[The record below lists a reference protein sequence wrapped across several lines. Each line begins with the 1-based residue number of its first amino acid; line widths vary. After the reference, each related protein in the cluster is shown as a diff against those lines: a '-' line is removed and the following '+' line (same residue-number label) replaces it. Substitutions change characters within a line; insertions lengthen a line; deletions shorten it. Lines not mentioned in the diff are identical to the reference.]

1 MNAKERFYSGLAK
14 ETIGKITSNTDN
26 WTSFLRTMSRNYEFT
41 YPEQVMIYAQRPNAT
56 FCKPY
61 EDWNAENY
69 RRYVKRGSTGIALF
83 VMNRD
88 KPYLRYV
95 FDVADTGVRRSSPEL
110 KPWEVTPEN
119 RSYVMEAMERTFGVA
134 ADGVLEAQ
142 LEDIASALAAEYWD
156 DYKKQF
162 LDIVANSFLE
172 EYDDDKL
179 DYYTLEEAEKAAQ
192 GYVDGTME
200 DDGFKYDGAAVYDQQ
215 EHKCIRIYGDYPDE
229 REIGRR
235 SIRH

>member
-142 LEDIASALAAEYWD
+142 LEDMLPRTFRSGVRWTSRNTVPLMMPCEPTMH
-156 DYKKQF
+156 F
-162 LDIVANSFLE
+162 L
-172 EYDDDKL
+172 
-179 DYYTLEEAEKAAQ
+179 TRREKPWVQ
-192 GYVDGTME
+192 
-200 DDGFKYDGAAVYDQQ
+200 
-215 EHKCIRIYGDYPDE
+215 
-229 REIGRR
+229 
-235 SIRH
+235 